1 MPRYS
6 YECSAC
12 GHSFERVEGWD
23 APVQQ
28 PCPAECPD
36 GRAGRATARRILMAP
51 AIVFKGSGFYKTDS
65 RASASGVTSRNG
77 RDGASEPASEEH
89 GAPAEAPAEAPAD
102 GPAKK
107 PSDAPVKA
115 AATSPAGKA
124 SGSKPGRSP
133 RPKSRS

>member
-1 MPRYS
+1 MPRYT

-12 GHSFERVEGWD
+12 GHTYEKVEGWD

-65 RASASGVTSRNG
+65 RASASAVTSRNG
-77 RDGASEPASEEH
+77 RDGASESAFEEH
-89 GAPAEAPAEAPAD
+89 GAPAEAPATT
-102 GPAKK
+102 
-107 PSDAPVKA
+107 PSEAPVKA

-124 SGSKPGRSP
+124 SGTKPGRSP